1 MKNIKNKHLISSS
14 QHLVSW
20 WLTWTASKVLSNSKY
35 KLLQVSIHW
44 KYEKKHSLGLST
56 QWADFHRS
64 SVTEKMFC
72 ASHASS

>member
-35 KLLQVSIHW
+35 KLLQFPYIGNT
-44 KYEKKHSLGLST
+44 KKKHSLGLST

>member
-44 KYEKKHSLGLST
+44 KYEKKNTALDCLHNGQT
-56 QWADFHRS
+56 F
-64 SVTEKMFC
+64 TEV
-72 ASHASS
+72 A